1 MEIIRIGILG
11 LAGVLFALQFKT
23 QKQEYSLYIGFAV
36 GLIIFSFAVDK
47 LADVLD
53 NMGIFQRFIDSG
65 NVYFKILLKVAGIAY
80 ICEFCSAVCKD
91 AGYLA
96 VAGQIEVF
104 GKLSVLIAGMPIL
117 MAIVENISQISL

>member
-1 MEIIRIGILG
+1 MEIVRIGILG

-36 GLIIFSFAVDK
+36 GLIIFAFAMDK
-47 LADVLD
+47 LMDVLN
-53 NMGIFQRFIDSG
+53 NMAVFQRFIDSG
-65 NVYFKILLKVAGIAY
+65 NMYFKILLKVAGIAY

-117 MAIVENISQISL
+117 MAIVENISQINL